1 MTSFCGINCGNDRRW
16 EAGSFLA
23 LIVGTR
29 HYAEKYCPVYVKKA
43 KRKNLTVQK
52 ALQDNRWIS
61 HIIPLNTAEEI
72 REYVEL
78 WEAIGKRS
86 LTRTGKIVF
95 GDDGRQTANT
105 QPRVRTTIN
114 SKELSAN

>member
-1 MTSFCGINCGNDRRW
+1 MVTIGDGK
-16 EAGSFLA
+16 LA
-23 LIVGTR
+23 LFWHSSWVHGTTPKNI
-29 HYAEKYCPVYVKKA
+29 APSMFKKA
-43 KRKNLTVQK
+43 KRGNLTVQK